1 MLYMNPVNR
10 VKLDGFQERS
20 AIETMMAAGNETCI
34 TMIKHLA
41 QKNDKLETGLEEQK
55 RIQLEAKATIKR
67 LEGKLEGLQT
77 RGSRL
82 KTKLELE
89 EQQRN
94 ITTRRVDQLEAK
106 LEDQLSKCLKEQK
119 QKIELQKNTT
129 TRRVNQLE
137 LRVNQLELQTQ
148 LVDQLSI
155 GLKGQKQ
162 EDGGRPEKD

>member
-1 MLYMNPVNR
+1 MN
-10 VKLDGFQERS
+10 
-20 AIETMMAAGNETCI
+20 
-34 TMIKHLA
+34 
-41 QKNDKLETGLEEQK
+41 TGLEEHK
-55 RIQLEAKATIKR
+55 KSQLEANATITR
-67 LEGKLEGLQT
+67 LEGKLEELQT
-77 RGSRL
+77 KGSRL
-82 KTKLELE
+82 KAKLDLE
-89 EQQRN
+89 ELQRN
-94 ITTRRVDQLEAK
+94 TTTQRVNQLEAK
-106 LEDQLSKCLKEQK
+106 LEDQLSKGLKEQK